1 MSNLFSQRFLLLL
14 QQREREETE
23 RKKLDEIQQ
32 QIEKKKQQF
41 QINQQER
48 YGASNWKRNILWQ
61 VWHIE
66 FSIIRSA
73 LSADDITKQLL
84 SALDVLI
91 NETYCSHELFVSELR
106 NVITNF
112 SFFRFLK

>member
-48 YGASNWKRNILWQ
+48 YGVKLKKKYLVTSL
-61 VWHIE
+61 
-66 FSIIRSA
+66 
-73 LSADDITKQLL
+73 
-84 SALDVLI
+84 
-91 NETYCSHELFVSELR
+91 TYWVFYY
-106 NVITNF
+106 
-112 SFFRFLK
+112 